1 MKKLSK
7 SDEELK
13 KICRINQFE
22 FEPKQ
27 SLFERIDHWL
37 CLKLFPDDFIPNT
50 KSFGGDTA
58 RKINEI
64 VNPNYFHKTIYELS
78 NGWKTEAFLGIWRDA
93 VHLRNCTNGS
103 VSMSFYPIEHML
115 DLWDFAEWDEVIPN
129 RFMNKRT
136 EEILDLQLLKL
147 YIGRKEHNIKTH
159 STHC

>member
-27 SLFERIDHWL
+27 SLFERIDHWQ

-78 NGWKTEAFLGIWRDA
+78 NGWETEAFLGIWRDA

-103 VSMSFYPIEHML
+103 VSMSIYPIGHIL
-115 DLWDFAEWDEVIPN
+115 DLWDCVEWAEIIPN
-129 RFMNKRT
+129 RY
-136 EEILDLQLLKL
+136 ILKKSW
-147 YIGRKEHNIKTH
+147 IFNSSSFT
-159 STHC
+159 